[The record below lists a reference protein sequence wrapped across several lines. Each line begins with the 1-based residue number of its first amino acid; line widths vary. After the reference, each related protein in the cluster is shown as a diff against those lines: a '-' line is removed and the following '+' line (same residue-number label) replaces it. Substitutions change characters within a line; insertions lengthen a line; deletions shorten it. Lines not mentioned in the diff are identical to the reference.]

1 MSGNAPVDPAEIPV
15 FTGDLAA
22 LDGQVKALAG
32 HGTKVVDAADD
43 VHTSFGGLSA
53 FYRAPE
59 AEQLFATTQ
68 PVTATAGRISSDTC
82 VLAGALGTYANE
94 VRPLIARFEVLRAE
108 AVSFREQIKD
118 DDKWREDGDLIDENL
133 GRRNEVAEVWARF
146 QEAERTAHATIVAL
160 VGGKPLRL
168 NDGSNA
174 ADMYGYDAEA
184 MKASK
189 SLPWGDAVAE
199 STPWWQVWEHA
210 ADFVTG
216 FVIDGVWATA
226 KGLSVLVGFEGLDAA
241 GQAWKGLAQLATGV
255 VVTVVAG
262 PSFWTAKDE
271 DLPSWLRDSRTAMKE
286 TGKALVAWDQ
296 WDTNPSR
303 AAGAVTFNVVTT
315 IFTGGAADNVPS
327 NTVDNTGT
335 GSRGGT
341 SDGAPG
347 GGGAVNSTPDTTPAG
362 GGGSTADD
370 VTSGGGRGGDGS
382 PGGSGGDDGPPNP
395 LERPSYMRDGKN
407 PYGPPGSL
415 TLEQIERIQ
424 VYRANTEPGYF
435 EEFYKKNGDRRLLSR
450 TDASELAPP
459 QLTRSGPNEPWV
471 RAKDAPDPP
480 PPSYLEPDYISRGRD
495 TVTDQKRLEGLDE
508 AARKRYMAIEFD
520 NIVKYYK
527 DAAGEVHGVVKSE
540 ESAALLKDGEILYKE
555 SHTAMGKEAGQFGEY
570 VAEHHYIPENHPG
583 AVKET
588 LHGPKN
594 GNHQFDQVW
603 RLPDGK
609 YVVVEAKS
617 SVDTRLGARN
627 LPDGR
632 RVSQGTR
639 EYFEDIIR
647 VMRRR
652 GKDIDSERLLA
663 DALEDAL
670 ARGNLE
676 YAVVKGEPKSPQYT
690 GYRYQRFDISKRSLP

>member
-1 MSGNAPVDPAEIPV
+1 MVPN
-15 FTGDLAA
+15 
-22 LDGQVKALAG
+22 
-32 HGTKVVDAADD
+32 
-43 VHTSFGGLSA
+43 LSA
-53 FYRAPE
+53 
-59 AEQLFATTQ
+59 T
-68 PVTATAGRISSDTC
+68 
-82 VLAGALGTYANE
+82 LG
-94 VRPLIARFEVLRAE
+94 
-108 AVSFREQIKD
+108 
-118 DDKWREDGDLIDENL
+118 
-133 GRRNEVAEVWARF
+133 
-146 QEAERTAHATIVAL
+146 
-160 VGGKPLRL
+160 
-168 NDGSNA
+168 
-174 ADMYGYDAEA
+174 
-184 MKASK
+184 
-189 SLPWGDAVAE
+189 
-199 STPWWQVWEHA
+199 
-210 ADFVTG
+210 
-216 FVIDGVWATA
+216 DGVNGTPGGVADHLPGGT
-226 KGLSVLVGFEGLDAA
+226 VNNPP
-241 GQAWKGLAQLATGV
+241 LASLG
-255 VVTVVAG
+255 
-262 PSFWTAKDE
+262 D
-271 DLPSWLRDSRTAMKE
+271 
-286 TGKALVAWDQ
+286 
-296 WDTNPSR
+296 
-303 AAGAVTFNVVTT
+303 NVS
-315 IFTGGAADNVPS
+315 GGAADNVPS